1 MSTLFRKISIVLGLI
16 VLAGAGYLA
25 KSLSQKKAPPKKK
38 EVSAVVIRE
47 VEVIAVKNSEVSS
60 KLAIQGSLEAYHKV
74 DIFAEV
80 TGMLPNTTRVLKAGN
95 YIKKGAIL
103 LNIDKEEAQLNILSQ
118 KSNLLN
124 AITQLMPNLKID
136 YPESFQQWKTYLDNF
151 DVEQS
156 VKVFPS
162 PLNDQEKYFI
172 ASKNILSQYY
182 TIKSAENRLQKYTV
196 YAPFSGVITQS
207 NINPGS
213 LVRVGQKMGEL
224 MGTGVYEMKAT
235 VNLTDLKFIKLGNKV
250 SLYSES
256 MEGSWRG
263 TVKRISDQIDPNTQS
278 VVIFISVNN
287 RNLREGM
294 YLRGTLNSR
303 SIKNA
308 IKIPIELLVNQNQ
321 VYIVNNGKLVLQK
334 IEVENKSANH
344 AIIKGLADE
353 TLLLKEK
360 IIGAYEGLKVKAIIE
375 GN

>member
-1 MSTLFRKISIVLGLI
+1 MSTFFRKISIVLGLI

-38 EVSAVVIRE
+38 EVSTVVIRE
-47 VEVIAVKNSEVSS
+47 VGVIAVKNNEVSS
-60 KLAIQGSLEAYHKV
+60 KLAIQGSLEAYNKV

-80 TGMLPNTTRVLKAGN
+80 TGMLSNTSRVLKVGN
-95 YIKKGAIL
+95 YLKKGAII

-151 DVEQS
+151 NVEQS
-156 VKVFPS
+156 IKAFPS

-172 ASKNILSQYY
+172 ASKNLLSQYY
-182 TIKSAENRLQKYTV
+182 AIKSAENRLQKYAV

-207 NINPGS
+207 TINPGS
-213 LVRVGQKMGEL
+213 LVRAGQKMGEL

-235 VNLTDLKFIKLGNKV
+235 VNLEDLKFIKTGSKV
-250 SLYSES
+250 GLFSDA
-256 MEGSWRG
+256 MEGNWIG

-278 VVIFISVNN
+278 VVIFIGVNS

-294 YLRGTLNSR
+294 YLRGALDAR

-308 IKIPIELLVNQNQ
+308 IKISIELLVNQNQ
-321 VYIVNNGKLVLQK
+321 VYIIENNKLALQK
-334 IEVENKSANH
+334 IEVVNKSANH

-360 IIGAYEGLKVKAIIE
+360 IIGTYEGLKVKAVI
-375 GN
+375 GSN